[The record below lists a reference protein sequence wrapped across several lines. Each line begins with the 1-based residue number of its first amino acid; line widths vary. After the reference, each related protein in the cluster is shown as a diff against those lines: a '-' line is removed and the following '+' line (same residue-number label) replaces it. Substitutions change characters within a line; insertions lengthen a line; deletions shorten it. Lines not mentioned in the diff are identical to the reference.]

1 MAYQGVSAHDRTFGS
16 ARIHLHD
23 IATRTS
29 LLATLALAMA
39 CRLLAFSAARR
50 LRLATALLAIAVLTF
65 EATTAG
71 LAAATAATARTAFAC
86 GSAFKTRLMLTV
98 LASFASRTLVAT
110 LIVATRL
117 LLLLATR
124 LRRAARFDA
133 SAAAATLFVF
143 IHVGRKLRQ
152 RRIVAAIGARDF
164 LARRALDV
172 A

>member
-1 MAYQGVSAHDRTFGS
+1 MKNPGRRASIDAAQRRLLSSKSFRLWAILLPQCVDRAEYT
-16 ARIHLHD
+16 
-23 IATRTS
+23 
-29 LLATLALAMA
+29 AMA
-39 CRLLAFSAARR
+39 GPGARG
-50 LRLATALLAIAVLTF
+50 ALQPRF
-65 EATTAG
+65 
-71 LAAATAATARTAFAC
+71 
-86 GSAFKTRLMLTV
+86 
-98 LASFASRTLVAT
+98 SFASRTLVAT

-133 SAAAATLFVF
+133 SAAAATLLVF